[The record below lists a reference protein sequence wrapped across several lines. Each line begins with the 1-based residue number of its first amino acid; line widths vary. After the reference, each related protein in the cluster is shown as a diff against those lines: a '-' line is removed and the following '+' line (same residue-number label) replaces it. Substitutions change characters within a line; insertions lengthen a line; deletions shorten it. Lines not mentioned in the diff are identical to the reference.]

1 MDNRQAGPGSGTRNR
16 RGIGST
22 ERAAGH
28 RRAITA
34 TTVMIAGV
42 GLLAACGAVTGS
54 SSGGGGSS
62 STGSLKGKTITLI
75 APDKPGGSYDS
86 YARLF
91 APYLAKE
98 LGATV
103 NVENVAGAGTVEGT
117 NQMAAAKPDGTTIG
131 MAAVGGDIAS
141 KVENQPG
148 QSFDMAKL
156 SWIGQ
161 PAQVPNVMVTQPKGP
176 VQNFSALTH
185 MTGTVQVLDIRN
197 GIGDMLNRVVLG
209 AFHVPYHLNT
219 GFESTSAL
227 KQGFI
232 AKDGQTMFEAMSTL
246 HSLIKGHQAKPLLV
260 TAESTLP
267 SYQKAV
273 KGVPTLQTELSSASL
288 SSTNSAAVQ
297 EALQLSNM
305 ADDFAAP
312 PGTPASTLAALR
324 AAFTKAAN
332 SPALQTQATKENLPI
347 APTDGATLSGQV
359 ATALQQANAIAPFVN
374 RKTGQ

>member
-1 MDNRQAGPGSGTRNR
+1 MDDQQASHASGIGNRTGTRR
-16 RGIGST
+16 PGRP
-22 ERAAGH
+22 AGH
-28 RRAITA
+28 GRGVAAAIA
-34 TTVMIAGV
+34 VIAGA

-54 SSGGGGSS
+54 SSGGGSSGS
-62 STGSLKGKTITLI
+62 GSAPLKGKTITLI

-176 VQNFSALTH
+176 VQSFSALTH

-209 AFHVPYHLNT
+209 AFHVPYHLDT
-219 GFESTSAL
+219 GFESTSVL

-232 AKDGQTMFEAMSTL
+232 AKDGQVAFEAMSTL
-246 HSLIKGHQAKPLLV
+246 HSLIKGGQAKPLLV
-260 TAESTLP
+260 TAAPALA
-267 SYQKAV
+267 SYQKDV
-273 KGVPTLQTELSSASL
+273 RGVPTLQTELSGASL
-288 SSTNSAAVQ
+288 SSDNSSAVQ
-297 EALQLSNM
+297 EALQLSNL

-312 PGTPASTLAALR
+312 PGTPAATLAALR
-324 AAFTKAAN
+324 AAFAKAAS
-332 SPALQTQATKENLPI
+332 SPTLQAQAKKQDLPLG
-347 APTDGATLSGQV
+347 PTDGAALSGQV

-374 RKTGQ
+374 GKG